1 MQEVIAG
8 LVTVIDVVALYLML
22 PKVKRRFLLAIWTAI
37 LHMLFPLIGF
47 WLGDWT
53 LQMFMSWGEILSS
66 ILLFV
71 VGLQILF
78 SAHNVQTP
86 TLHPILLALMAS
98 IDAFSVSVSFGM
110 LELQKH
116 IFILTAGF
124 SAFILSYSSL
134 VIASKIHSFRGTF
147 FNYIAA
153 ISLIVMSV
161 YILLGN

>member
-8 LVTVIDVVALYLML
+8 FVTVIDVVALYLML
-22 PKVKRRFLLAIWTAI
+22 PMVKRRFLLALWTAI
-37 LHMLFPLIGF
+37 LHMIFPLIGF

-53 LQMFMSWGEILSS
+53 LHLVMSWGGILSS
-66 ILLFV
+66 ILLFL

-86 TLHPILLALMAS
+86 TLHPVLLAFMAS

-116 IFILTAGF
+116 LFIITAGC
-124 SAFILSYSSL
+124 STFILSYLSL
-134 VIASKIHSFRGTF
+134 LIASKIHAVRGIF

-153 ISLIVMSV
+153 LSLIAMSL
-161 YILLGN
+161 YILFTY